1 MKRGRLYASLF
12 FLEHTQD
19 MAKQSQMG
27 QWFEEKVFKPLE
39 DKKMPV
45 MEHLHEFQHRLTR
58 AVVVMALVF
67 VGTFFYADELV
78 TWLRIP
84 LQNYFILDSWEWV
97 PSDLPKIP
105 LVFLAPAEALW
116 QNVKVAGLC
125 ALVLTTPYWLWEIWQ
140 FVVPGLHTQERR
152 FIAPFTAISTVAFF
166 LGLTFCFFFVLPFA
180 LHFLLSYGL
189 ASGFIAQ
196 ISIANFVGFIL
207 WFLLVFGLI
216 FEVPLALTLMAKL
229 GWVDAPLL
237 RQYRK
242 WAFLGSFLF
251 AAILTPTPDP
261 FNQCIMAL
269 PMYFFYEVGIISAQI
284 FGKKKPKE
292 TEEDDVSTAPSSPV
306 VSRPAPQAAG
316 AVAGGDDDYVSV
328 PDSGPR

>member
-1 MKRGRLYASLF
+1 
-12 FLEHTQD
+12 
-19 MAKQSQMG
+19 MAKQSQWG

-45 MEHLHEFQHRLTR
+45 MEHLHEFQRRLTR

-67 VGTFFYADELV
+67 VGTFFYADTLV
-78 TWLRIP
+78 TWLRVP

-140 FVVPGLHTQERR
+140 FVVPGLHAQERR
-152 FIAPFTAISTVAFF
+152 FVAPFTAISTVAFF

-180 LHFLLSYGL
+180 LNFLLSYGL

-196 ISIANFVGFIL
+196 ISIASFVGFIL

-229 GWVDAPLL
+229 GWVDATLL

-292 TEEDDVSTAPSSPV
+292 NVEVAPAGPSTPA
-306 VSRPAPQAAG
+306 VSRPVIQTAG
-316 AVAGGDDDYVSV
+316 AIASGAGGDDDYVSV

>member
-1 MKRGRLYASLF
+1 
-12 FLEHTQD
+12 
-19 MAKQSQMG
+19 
-27 QWFEEKVFKPLE
+27 
-39 DKKMPV
+39 
-45 MEHLHEFQHRLTR
+45 
-58 AVVVMALVF
+58 MALVF
-67 VGTFFYADELV
+67 VGTFFYADTLV
-78 TWLRIP
+78 TWLRVP

-140 FVVPGLHTQERR
+140 FVVPGLHAQERR
-152 FIAPFTAISTVAFF
+152 FVAPFTAISTVAFF

-180 LHFLLSYGL
+180 LNFLLSYGL

-196 ISIANFVGFIL
+196 ISIASFVGFIL

-229 GWVDAPLL
+229 GWVDATLL

-292 TEEDDVSTAPSSPV
+292 NEEVTPAGPSTPA
-306 VSRPAPQAAG
+306 VSRPVIQTAG
-316 AVAGGDDDYVSV
+316 AIAGGAGGDDDYVSV

>member
-1 MKRGRLYASLF
+1 
-12 FLEHTQD
+12 

-45 MEHLHEFQHRLTR
+45 MEHLHEFQQRLTR

-67 VGTFFYADELV
+67 VGTFFYADALV
-78 TWLRIP
+78 TWLRVP

-140 FVVPGLHTQERR
+140 FVVPGLHSQERR
-152 FIAPFTAISTVAFF
+152 FIAPFTAISTIAFF

-180 LHFLLSYGL
+180 LNFLLSYGL

-196 ISIANFVGFIL
+196 ISIASFVGFIL

-229 GWVDAPLL
+229 GWVDATLL

-284 FGKKKPKE
+284 FGKKKPAE
-292 TEEDDVSTAPSSPV
+292 TEAEVPVSTSASPV
-306 VSRPAPQAAG
+306 VRPVIQPAGTVAA
-316 AVAGGDDDYVSV
+316 GDDDYVSV

>member
-1 MKRGRLYASLF
+1 
-12 FLEHTQD
+12 

-27 QWFEEKVFKPLE
+27 QWFEEKIFKPLE

-67 VGTFFYADELV
+67 VGTFFYADTLV
-78 TWLRIP
+78 TWLRVP
-84 LQNYFILDSWEWV
+84 LQNYFILDSWAWV

-125 ALVLTTPYWLWEIWQ
+125 ALVLTTPYWLWEVWQ
-140 FVVPGLHTQERR
+140 FVVPGLHAQERR
-152 FIAPFTAISTVAFF
+152 FVAPFTAISTVAFF

-237 RQYRK
+237 RKYRK

-261 FNQCIMAL
+261 FNQAIMAL

-292 TEEDDVSTAPSSPV
+292 TDDVAPTAPSASV
-306 VSRPAPQAAG
+306 VSRPVTQPAG
-316 AVAGGDDDYVSV
+316 AGTGGDDDYVSV

>member
-1 MKRGRLYASLF
+1 
-12 FLEHTQD
+12 

-67 VGTFFYADELV
+67 VGTFFYADTLV
-78 TWLRIP
+78 TWLRVP

-125 ALVLTTPYWLWEIWQ
+125 ALVLTTPYWLWEVWQ
-140 FVVPGLHTQERR
+140 FVVPGLHAQERR
-152 FIAPFTAISTVAFF
+152 FVAPFTAISTVAFF
-166 LGLTFCFFFVLPFA
+166 LGLSFCFFFVLPFA

-196 ISIANFVGFIL
+196 ISIASFVGFIL

-237 RQYRK
+237 RKYRK

-284 FGKKKPKE
+284 FGKKKPKG
-292 TEEDDVSTAPSSPV
+292 TDDVAPTAPSASE
-306 VSRPAPQAAG
+306 VSRPVTQPAG
-316 AVAGGDDDYVSV
+316 TGTGGDDDYVSV

>member
-1 MKRGRLYASLF
+1 
-12 FLEHTQD
+12 
-19 MAKQSQMG
+19 
-27 QWFEEKVFKPLE
+27 
-39 DKKMPV
+39 
-45 MEHLHEFQHRLTR
+45 TR

-67 VGTFFYADELV
+67 VGTFFYADTLV
-78 TWLRIP
+78 TWLRVP
-84 LQNYFILDSWEWV
+84 LQNFFILDSWEWV

-125 ALVLTTPYWLWEIWQ
+125 AIVLTTPYWLWEIWQ
-140 FVVPGLHTQERR
+140 FVVPGLHAQERR
-152 FIAPFTAISTVAFF
+152 FVAPFTAISTVAFF

-196 ISIANFVGFIL
+196 ISIAQFVGFIL

-261 FNQCIMAL
+261 FNQCIMAI

-284 FGKKKPKE
+284 FGKKKPQE
-292 TEEDDVSTAPSSPV
+292 SSESAPESSSAPAAARPV
-306 VSRPAPQAAG
+306 VQPAG
-316 AVAGGDDDYVSV
+316 AVAAGDDDYVSV